1 MSGITKETDVVVI
14 GSGVSGLA
22 AAVTA
27 AEGGA
32 KVIVFEKE
40 RSPGGT
46 SNFFDGIFAV
56 ESEMQRER
64 YITYSRDEAF
74 KRIMD
79 YSHWRANARLVR
91 AFVDESGA
99 TISWLLEKGVEFSD
113 ATINMPDAPRTYH
126 VVKGTGAA
134 VVKALAMSAK
144 EKGVDLRL
152 AASVKK
158 ILKEARPGMPVS
170 GGDRITGVMV
180 EENGE
185 EIRVAAKGVV
195 IASGGYANNKE
206 WIKKYSGFDLDVNLI
221 PVGNVDKLGEGIRM
235 AWEVGA
241 AEEGMGILELF
252 RVGPLGPDL
261 PMKNQVEFAAGQPDL
276 WVNSRGERFCD
287 EGIAFYDTSVG
298 NANARY
304 KEGYT
309 FSIFD
314 DSIIK
319 RLLEKGID
327 RGIAME
333 NPPGTR
339 PVNIEKELNAAL
351 ERGPTEVFAADS
363 IEELATKIGVA
374 PGVLRATVDEY
385 NGFCE
390 KGHDDLF
397 AKTPEYLRPLKGPKF
412 YAVKARTIFL
422 GTLGGIKINHRTEVL
437 DKKGK
442 VIPGLYAVGFD
453 AGGMWGDSYSIR
465 DSSGAS
471 AGFAVNSG
479 RIAGKNA
486 LKYIGK

>member
-1 MSGITKETDVVVI
+1 MSKVATETDVVVI

-32 KVIVFEKE
+32 KVIVFEKQ
-40 RSPGGT
+40 RSLGGT
-46 SNFFDGIFAV
+46 SNFFDGMFAV

-74 KRIMD
+74 KRIME

-91 AFVDESGA
+91 AFVDESGG
-99 TISWLLEKGVEFSD
+99 TISWLQEKGVEFSD

-126 VVKGTGAA
+126 VVKGQGAA
-134 VVKALAMSAK
+134 VVKALATRAK

-152 AASVKK
+152 ATPVQR
-158 ILKEARPGMPVS
+158 ILKE
-170 GGDRITGVMV
+170 GGRITGVIA

-185 EIRVAAKGVV
+185 EIQVASKAVI

-206 WIKKYSGFDLDVNLI
+206 WIKKYTGFDLDVNVI
-221 PVGNVDKLGEGIRM
+221 PVGNVDKMGDGIRM

-241 AEEGMGILELF
+241 AEEGMGLLELF
-252 RVGPLGPDL
+252 RAGPVGP
-261 PMKNQVEFAAGQPDL
+261 EFAMKGQIEFIAAQPDL
-276 WVNSRGERFCD
+276 WVNPRGERFCD

-298 NANARY
+298 NANARQ

-309 FSIFD
+309 YSIFD
-314 DSIIK
+314 ESIKVHVI
-319 RLLEKGID
+319 EKGID
-327 RGIAME
+327 RGVGMD

-339 PVNIEKELNAAL
+339 PVDFDKELKAAV
-351 ERGPTEVFAADS
+351 EKGSTDVFVADS
-363 IEELATKIGVA
+363 IEELARKIGVN
-374 PGVLRATVDEY
+374 PTVLKATVDEY

-397 AKTPEYLRPLKGPKF
+397 AKDPKYLRPLKGPKF
-412 YAVKARTIFL
+412 YAVKARTVFL
-422 GTLGGIKINHRTEVL
+422 GTLGGIKINHNMEVV

-471 AGFAVNSG
+471 AGFATNSG
-479 RIAGKNA
+479 RIAGRNA